1 MMVVL
6 DVLVSD
12 VGLLRY
18 LPVVLMPG
26 SVLLLISDFVFLFS
40 YSLVVLSILVRFG
53 LRYLMYTLRDGLLI
67 VV

>member
-1 MMVVL
+1 MVVL

-18 LPVVLMPG
+18 LPVVLMSG

-40 YSLVVLSILVRFG
+40 YSLVVLSSLVRFG

>member
-1 MMVVL
+1 MVVL

-18 LPVVLMPG
+18 LPVVLMSG

-40 YSLVVLSILVRFG
+40 YSLVVLSSLVRFG
-53 LRYLMYTLRDGLLI
+53 LRYLMYTLCDGFLI

>member
-1 MMVVL
+1 MVVL

-18 LPVVLMPG
+18 LPVVLMPS

-40 YSLVVLSILVRFG
+40 YSLVVLSSLVRFG
-53 LRYLMYTLRDGLLI
+53 LRYLMYTLCDGFLI